1 MPAVRTTFDFSS
13 LSYWQSCSWMEFMRT
28 TRKPGISAI
37 TALVGAFALLLAQSV
52 IAEDDVGASSIAI
65 VVHKGT
71 DVDDLSLTEL
81 RSIFLAEQQFW
92 ADRTRIILLV
102 RAPQS
107 DERDF
112 VLNSIY
118 QMTEAQFRQYWIAKM
133 FRAEVPRGP
142 KIVFS
147 TDMALDLV
155 IAIPGSITF
164 VRADEVTDDVK
175 LVRVDGK
182 LPNDAGYPLQ

>member
-1 MPAVRTTFDFSS
+1 
-13 LSYWQSCSWMEFMRT
+13 MRST
-28 TRKPGISAI
+28 VKFAI
-37 TALVGAFALLLAQSV
+37 GCVTALFGAIALLLAETV
-52 IAEDDVGASSIAI
+52 AAEGSDDNGSIAI
-65 VVHKGT
+65 VVHKDTG
-71 DVDDLSLTEL
+71 VDNLSLADL

-92 ADRTRIILLV
+92 EDRTRIILLV

-164 VRADEVTDDVK
+164 VRADKVTDDVK

-182 LPNDAGYPLQ
+182 LPSDAGYPLK

>member
-1 MPAVRTTFDFSS
+1 MSDQLTSS
-13 LSYWQSCSWMEFMRT
+13 SATKRSSAL
-28 TRKPGISAI
+28 PGYVLAI
-37 TALVGAFALLLAQSV
+37 TVLLVCGGPVAA
-52 IAEDDVGASSIAI
+52 DDADGPSAIAI
-65 VVHKGT
+65 VVHKDT
-71 DVDDLSLTEL
+71 EVENLTLADL
-81 RSIFLAEQQFW
+81 RSVFLADRQFW
-92 ADRTRIILLV
+92 PDRTRIILLV

-112 VLNSIY
+112 VLNRIY

-155 IAIPGSITF
+155 VAIPGSISF
-164 VRADEVTDDVK
+164 IRADEVTGQVK
-175 LVRVDGK
+175 LVRVDGR
-182 LPNDAGYPLQ
+182 LPDEPGYPLK

>member
-1 MPAVRTTFDFSS
+1 
-13 LSYWQSCSWMEFMRT
+13 MRKT
-28 TRKPGISAI
+28 LKLGISAA
-37 TALVGAFALLLAQSV
+37 TALISALLLLLAQSV
-52 IAEDDVGASSIAI
+52 AAEGTVDQSSIAI
-65 VVHKGT
+65 VVHKDT
-71 DVDDLSLTEL
+71 DVDDLSLAEL

-102 RAPQS
+102 RAPES

-164 VRADEVTDDVK
+164 VRADKVTDDVK

-182 LPNDAGYPLQ
+182 LPNDVGYPLQ